1 MIKLAIQ
8 NIRNSFIGYRN
19 IFVLLIVSQLMGILL
34 LLFIYGVITNYNIKI
49 EEKNMRDKR
58 IYVNF
63 EEPVSASELKELLP
77 EVLSPMEERLSYC
90 FFYLD
95 KSEMDLEVTCLE
107 SFSDGKFHIYQED
120 FTDERLVEGRYPT
133 SMELTEGAS
142 VAFAYGERSNHPDA
156 EKCSIGD
163 RYVVCGKEYEIVG
176 VVDGSYNIHRITIPI
191 NSCTEDMKVST
202 LSFDYKK
209 FPTVKDH
216 ELIVDTMR
224 MNFGGNA
231 VVSELKL
238 VELDSVVSYNSII
251 VLAFMIGGI
260 AAFDT
265 ILVYRYILKKRQR
278 QMAIFSIEGA
288 TRLQRIMICAIE
300 IILITVITTV
310 IGLIIFEFGCKQLLI
325 KAYKPSMEMYTLKS
339 YLCLMLSYSGII
351 VLGTSVLIA
360 IGTGKKVLDIRRG

>member
-1 MIKLAIQ
+1 MIKFAIQ

-19 IFVLLIVSQLMGILL
+19 IYVLLIVSQLMGILL

-49 EEKNMRDKR
+49 EEKNVRDKS
-58 IYVNF
+58 IYVTF
-63 EEPVSASELKELLP
+63 EETVPASELKELLP
-77 EVLSPMEERLSYC
+77 EMLSKMEERLKYC
-90 FFYLD
+90 FFYIRNPE
-95 KSEMDLEVTCLE
+95 KDLEITCLE
-107 SFSDGKFHIYQED
+107 SFSNGKFHIFQED
-120 FTDERLVEGRYPT
+120 FPNERLAEGRYPT
-133 SMELTEGAS
+133 SIELNEGDS
-142 VAFAYGERSNHPDA
+142 VAFVYGERSGAVNEEDY
-156 EKCSIGD
+156 SVGD
-163 RYVVCGKEYEIVG
+163 K
-176 VVDGSYNIHRITIPI
+176 YNIHGKDYEIIGAVDGIYNISRITIPI
-191 NSCTEDMKVST
+191 NSCTEDMRVSI
-202 LSFDYKK
+202 LSFNYKK

-224 MNFGGNA
+224 NNFGGNA
-231 VVSELKL
+231 VVSELNL
-238 VELDSVVSYNSII
+238 VELDGIISYNSII

-310 IGLIIFEFGCKQLLI
+310 IGWLIFEFGCKQLLI

-339 YLCLMLSYSGII
+339 YLCLILSYSGII
-351 VLGTSVLIA
+351 VLGTTILIA

>member
-19 IFVLLIVSQLMGILL
+19 IYVLLIVSQLMGILL

-49 EEKNMRDKR
+49 EEKNVRDKS
-58 IYVNF
+58 IYVTF
-63 EEPVSASELKELLP
+63 EETVPASELKKLLP
-77 EVLSPMEERLSYC
+77 GMLSHMEERLTYC
-90 FFYLD
+90 FLNIRN
-95 KSEMDLEVTCLE
+95 SEMDLEVTC
-107 SFSDGKFHIYQED
+107 IED
-120 FTDERLVEGRYPT
+120 FYNGEFYICQEYFPDERLAEGRYPT

-191 NSCTEDMKVST
+191 NSCTEDMKVSR

-231 VVSELKL
+231 VVSELDL
-238 VELDSVVSYNSII
+238 VELDSIISYNSVI

-288 TRLQRIMICAIE
+288 TRLQRIMICVIE

-310 IGLIIFEFGCKQLLI
+310 IGWLIFEFGCKQLLI